1 MAIDFV
7 ENQYEYTDSPHQ
19 FIDKLKSE
27 LYRYNNESDKLH
39 FISIIRNFIQ
49 NDHDKHYKDCKNR
62 ENCNELKDYNKSLFF
77 IDGIRTDY
85 GIKLNKDDIFSEN
98 EKKNYNNKLDQI
110 LHDLQEMKQGQEIIY
125 NDLLEEIEELKKLY
139 FLGKKNWKQ
148 LLAGK
153 TVEMVAGGIVS
164 ETVSTQLIRLTGIVT
179 GNLLK

>member
-1 MAIDFV
+1 MAMEFA
-7 ENQYEYTDSPHQ
+7 ENQYHYTGSPRE

-27 LYRYNNESDKLH
+27 LYRYNSDSDKLNY
-39 FISIIRNFIQ
+39 ISVVRNFVK
-49 NDHDKHYKDCKNR
+49 NGHDEHYEECKNR
-62 ENCNELKDYNKSLFF
+62 EKCDELKDYNKALYF
-77 IDGIRTDY
+77 IDGLGIDY
-85 GIKLNKDDIFSEN
+85 GIKLKNDDIFSDI
-98 EKKNYNNKLDQI
+98 EKLEYNNKLDQI
-110 LHDLQEMKQGQEIIY
+110 LRDLQEMKQGQEITY

-164 ETVSTQLIRLTGIVT
+164 ETVSTQLIKLTGIVT